1 MHAEDA
7 SHMRRVVLSDQAI
20 QIDPPSPSTAGS
32 STIGIARIMNG
43 TFALN
48 ASRNTFAGRLFQCPP
63 RITPPVTSPPALRWR
78 GDSTA
83 GRGS

>member
-48 ASRNTFAGRLFQCPP
+48 ASRHLRRQAL
-63 RITPPVTSPPALRWR
+63 PVPTEDHATRYEPARPTLAR
-78 GDSTA
+78 
-83 GRGS
+83 